1 MKQDFQDF
9 QDCQEKSSSCM
20 NLFLI
25 LLILLIVSRIFT
37 MNTIFKIK
45 KKTFVNGS
53 LLSCKSCKSYNPA
66 PASIFKMKYT
76 LLSCSSC

>member
-1 MKQDFQDF
+1 
-9 QDCQEKSSSCM
+9 
-20 NLFLI
+20 
-25 LLILLIVSRIFT
+25 

-66 PASIFKMKYT
+66 PASIFRMKYT
-76 LLSCSSC
+76 LFSCSSCKSCESCFDLQDLREIRVQFVRADIYLL

>member
-1 MKQDFQDF
+1 MSRIYKMKQDFQDL

-25 LLILLIVSRIFT
+25 LLILLIVSRIFM

-45 KKTFVNGS
+45 KK
-53 LLSCKSCKSYNPA
+53 CQ
-66 PASIFKMKYT
+66 
-76 LLSCSSC
+76 

>member
-1 MKQDFQDF
+1 
-9 QDCQEKSSSCM
+9 M

-25 LLILLIVSRIFT
+25 LRILLIVSRIFT

-53 LLSCKSCKSYNPA
+53 LFSCKSCKSYNPA
-66 PASIFKMKYT
+66 PASIYRMK
-76 LLSCSSC
+76 

>member
-1 MKQDFQDF
+1 MKQDLQDF
-9 QDCQEKSSSCM
+9 QDCQDEEDVTAGM
-20 NLFLI
+20 LLI
-25 LLILLIVSRIFT
+25 LRILLIVSRIFT

-66 PASIFKMKYT
+66 PASIFRMK
-76 LLSCSSC
+76 